1 MLNKDFFLNS
11 HTQKNVVNQG
21 QKYKISLFR
30 KYNLLY
36 WRKILLGLFIFS
48 LFSNF
53 YFPILTF
60 NSLVFLNAYQG
71 FILETVTHKKMWSTM
86 VRKIKFNL
94 NVENIIHYTARKSG
108 ALKNEYTM

>member
-1 MLNKDFFLNS
+1 MLSKDFFLNS

-60 NSLVFLNAYQG
+60 NSLVFMNAYQG

-86 VRKIKFNL
+86 ARKIKFNL
-94 NVENIIHYTARKSG
+94 NVENIIHYTASKSG
-108 ALKNEYTM
+108 ALKNEHTM

>member
-30 KYNLLY
+30 KCNLLY

-86 VRKIKFNL
+86 ARKIKFNL
-94 NVENIIHYTARKSG
+94 SVENIIHYTARKSG